1 MMSVTTKLTK
11 LIDHKSVFITGG
23 ASGLGLALATIF
35 AKDGWRIGIAD
46 IDNARLHDVKQM
58 LVALGA
64 EACAYEANVGDFS
77 ALKRAIDE
85 FAADGLGIMINN
97 AGIAAGG
104 NFLERPLEDWQHVF
118 NVNLMGVVHGCKAAL
133 PHLLPHRA
141 ILHNVASAASFMSA
155 PMMSSYNA
163 SKAAALSLT
172 ETLVGEF
179 SQALG
184 LRISVSLPAF
194 FKTNL
199 LQSLRASEEE
209 REVARLLMEHSG
221 YTVEEAA
228 RDILAGLANGDTYI
242 FAPAKLKL
250 LWRFKRFLP
259 QKFLKVLPEKRRKRI
274 ELLRKRDGEA

>member
-1 MMSVTTKLTK
+1 MEKVAK
-11 LIDHKSVFITGG
+11 LIDFKSVFITGG
-23 ASGLGLALATIF
+23 ASGLGLSLASVF
-35 AKDGWRIGIAD
+35 ARDGWRVGLAD
-46 IDNARLHDVKQM
+46 IDNSRLSDAKQ
-58 LVALGA
+58 LLETVGA
-64 EACAYEANVGDFS
+64 EVCIYDVDVSNFDD
-77 ALKRAIDE
+77 LKAAVDD

-104 NFLERPLEDWQHVF
+104 NFLERPLEDWQHVL
-118 NVNLMGVVHGCKAAL
+118 NVNLMGVVNGCRAAL

-141 ILHNVASAASFMSA
+141 ILHNVASAAAFMSA

-179 SQALG
+179 SQAPG
-184 LRISVSLPAF
+184 LRISASLPAF

-199 LQSLRASEEE
+199 LTSLRASDEE
-209 REVARLLMEHSG
+209 RDVARLLMEHSG
-221 YTVEEAA
+221 YTVEDAA
-228 RDILAGLANGDTYI
+228 RDILAGIANGDTYI
-242 FAPAKLKL
+242 FAPARLKM

-274 ELLRKRDGEA
+274 ELLRKRDGAA